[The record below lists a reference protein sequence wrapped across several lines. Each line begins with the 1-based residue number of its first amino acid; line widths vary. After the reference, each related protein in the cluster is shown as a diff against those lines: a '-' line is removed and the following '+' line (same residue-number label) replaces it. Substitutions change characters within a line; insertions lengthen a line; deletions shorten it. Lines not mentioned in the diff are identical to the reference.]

1 MPEYKD
7 SGGNS
12 SFTFVGNIVIDNQSA
27 YEKVHHNKKTRLK
40 SLEDGYQLIAFDFIK
55 DAYTFWL
62 HWNV

>member
-40 SLEDGYQLIAFDFIK
+40 SLEGG
-55 DAYTFWL
+55 
-62 HWNV
+62 